1 MRRLWLIVG
10 VGIALLAVLLF
21 WLNGQRPQALESR
34 DSQIGFVHMLLL
46 LVLVGSGVLV
56 RWRSQSLGQ
65 WGRYALVWT
74 ALGLLLVGGYSYRA
88 EINSVWSRTVAVL
101 MPGHP
106 VQLTAGTVIISAGE
120 DRHFRVDATVDGA
133 TLQFLVDT
141 GATSVV
147 LNRQDARRIGFAD
160 DRLSFTLQTRTANG
174 IGLGAP
180 VRLREI
186 RVGPIVVRDV
196 RALVNKAP
204 MSSSLLGIN
213 FLERL
218 SSYSVEDGLLTLKR

>member
-1 MRRLWLIVG
+1 MKRVWLLVG
-10 VGIALLAVLLF
+10 VGVALFAALLF
-21 WLNGQRPQALESR
+21 WLNDQRPQALDSR
-34 DSQIGFVHMLLL
+34 DSQIGIVHGLLL
-46 LVLVGSGVLV
+46 LVLVGSAVLV

-65 WGRYALVWT
+65 WGRYALVWIAI
-74 ALGLLLVGGYSYRA
+74 ALVLVVGYSYRSQ
-88 EINSVWSRTVAVL
+88 INSVWSRSLALV

-106 VQLTAGTVIISAGE
+106 VQLTPGTVIVGAGE

-133 TLQFLVDT
+133 AMQFLVDT

-147 LNRQDARRIGFAD
+147 LNRQDARRIGFTND
-160 DRLSFTLQTRTANG
+160 TLSFTRRTETANG

-180 VRLREI
+180 IRLREI
-186 RVGPIVVRDV
+186 QVGSIVVRDV

-218 SSYSVEDGLLTLKR
+218 SSYSVKDGLLTLKH